1 MTESS
6 AIDYHKLGPETVLNA
21 VESTGIFCDGRLQ
34 ALNSFENRVY
44 LIGLEDQTEIVAK
57 FYRPGRWSD
66 EQILEEHLFCQ
77 ELFDNEIPVV
87 PPSIFSGQTLF
98 TFNGFRFT
106 LFPKRGGRA
115 MDLENFDVLEQ
126 MGRFLGRIHQ
136 VGKTK
141 PFTHRLELNINSYGF
156 QARDYILKN
165 NFIPPELETAYDTLS
180 QDLLKQVQQ
189 CYDQAVEISLIRTH
203 TDFHPGNVLW
213 TDGTSHA
220 EGSLRAEGS
229 PHIVDLDDCRMAPA
243 CQDLWMLLSGDRAD
257 MTTGLDAVLEG
268 YSQFCE
274 FNHREL
280 VLIEAL
286 RTLRLIHY
294 YGWLAK
300 RWEDP
305 AFKMAF
311 PWFNSQRCWEDHIL
325 SLREQ
330 AAAMNEPP
338 LALF

>member
-1 MTESS
+1 MPDSS
-6 AIDYHKLGPETVLNA
+6 ASDYHQLGPETVLNA
-21 VESTGIFCDGRLQ
+21 VETTGLRCDGRLQ

-44 LIGLEDQTEIVAK
+44 LVGLDDQTEIVAK
-57 FYRPGRWSD
+57 FYRPGRWSN

-77 ELFDNEIPVV
+77 ELNDNEIPVV
-87 PPSIFSGQTLF
+87 IPINYSGKTLF
-98 TFNGFRFT
+98 TADGYRFT

-115 MDLENFDVLEQ
+115 MDLESFDVLEQ
-126 MGRFLGRIHQ
+126 MGRLLGRIHQ
-136 VGKTK
+136 VGKIK
-141 PFTHRLELNINSYGF
+141 PFTHRPELNIESYGF
-156 QARDYILKN
+156 QARSYLLEN
-165 NFIPPELETAYDTLS
+165 NFIPPDLEIAYDTLS
-180 QDLLKQVQQ
+180 SDLLKQIQQ
-189 CYDQAVEISLIRTH
+189 CYSQAGDISLIRTH

-213 TDGTSHA
+213 TEET
-220 EGSLRAEGS
+220 
-229 PHIVDLDDCRMAPA
+229 PHIVDLDDCRMSPA
-243 CQDLWMLLSGDRAD
+243 IQDIWMMLSGERAD
-257 MTTGLDAVLEG
+257 MTAGLDAILEG

-274 FNHREL
+274 FNHKEL

-286 RTLRLIHY
+286 RTLRLMHY

-330 AAAMNEPP
+330 AAAMQEPA